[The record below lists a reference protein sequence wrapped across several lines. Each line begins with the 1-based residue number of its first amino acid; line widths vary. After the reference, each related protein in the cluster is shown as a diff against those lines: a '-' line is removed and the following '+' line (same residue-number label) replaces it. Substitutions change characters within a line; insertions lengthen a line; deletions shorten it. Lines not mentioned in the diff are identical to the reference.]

1 MPTSMP
7 GERTLLP
14 ENFPVNGVPSS
25 RRASLLPKHRILM
38 AALLAGSSSFACA
51 QSSVTIYGVADAG
64 LVLERGG
71 AAGNVTAVSSGVASG
86 NRLGFKGREDLGGGL
101 AAIFNLENGYGI
113 DTGAAGQGGLLFGRQ
128 AYAGLA
134 GAAGTVTLG
143 RQYSPWYKAIRD
155 VADPFGIGMAGN
167 AINVMVGNTR
177 VDNMVEFQSVR
188 YAGWSAD
195 VAYGAGET
203 AGGAARNRSLGAGL
217 SYQHGALQAVLVF
230 HRRDNAAATDHAAY
244 GMAVVKYDF
253 GVLCA
258 SLAHA
263 RNRGL
268 AGADSHDTLLGM
280 TAPLGTG
287 KLLASVI
294 SHRDESSAARHAL
307 QWAAGY
313 SYTLSKRSDLYAAY
327 GHIINDNGAAFK
339 AGNGTDAGSGPTAI
353 NLGLRHVF

>member
-1 MPTSMP
+1 MT
-7 GERTLLP
+7 RY
-14 ENFPVNGVPSS
+14 
-25 RRASLLPKHRILM
+25 SLI
-38 AALLAGSSSFACA
+38 AALLAGCTPLAYA
-51 QSSVTIYGVADAG
+51 QSSITIYGVADAG

-71 AAGNVTAVSSGVASG
+71 AAGNVTNVSSGIASG

-101 AAIFNLENGYGI
+101 SAIFNLENGYGI

-128 AYAGLA
+128 AYVGLA
-134 GAAGTVTLG
+134 GSAGTLTLG

-177 VDNMVEFQSVR
+177 VDNMVEFQSAR
-188 YAGWSAD
+188 YAGWAAD

-203 AGGAARNRSLGAGL
+203 AGDTARNRTLGAGL
-217 SYQHGALQAVLVF
+217 SYVRGPLQAGLLY
-230 HRRDNAAATDHAAY
+230 HRRDNATGTGHAAY

-253 GVLCA
+253 GALCA

-263 RNRGL
+263 RNHGL
-268 AGADSHDTLLGM
+268 AGADSHDTLLGVA
-280 TAPLGTG
+280 APLGTG

-294 SHRDESSAARHAL
+294 SHRDEGSAARHAL
-307 QWAAGY
+307 QWAVGY

-327 GHIINDNGAAFK
+327 GHIINDNGATFK
-339 AGNGTDAGSGPTAI
+339 VGNGTDAGSGPTAI